1 MSPGSLPTRHGIF
14 ILFRHLRVPLV
25 VLILVYAVVVLGFTL
40 VPGVDPQGQPWHM
53 SFLHAF
59 YFVSFLGTTI
69 GLGEI
74 PHPFSDMQR
83 LWATGS
89 IYATVTAWLYAV
101 GAMFG
106 VLRDPTFRRVVREE
120 RFERAVRGLRKPFYL
135 LCGYGDS
142 GQRVAHELAEDGV
155 GLVVIDIEPERV
167 DEVDLHNLQVTAPA
181 LVADACDPM
190 SLQRAGLSHPL
201 CAGVLALTGS
211 DATNTAISLSARMLS
226 PALPVLC
233 AARNH
238 AWHARM
244 AASGADHIINPYD
257 TFAVRVAL
265 SIRVPSLHVIYEAL
279 TAQVRT
285 PMDEPLKI
293 PAGLWILCGSDL
305 FVHALRR
312 ELRSLD
318 IQSIV
323 IDGSAEARSDSAD
336 HVAGDPTNPAVLR
349 AAGIDKAAVLVAGT
363 AVETD
368 NLTITLAARAG
379 NKRLFI
385 VARQMQ
391 RRSSMVFRASPA
403 DLVTVSSYVLSA
415 EVLRHI
421 RAPSLSLFLSR
432 SLEQGEA
439 WASDV
444 LQRLRDLV
452 GDEILESW
460 SIRIAAGAAP
470 MVCRALQRGEA
481 VTLERLMT
489 RTDGT
494 GARVRAQ
501 PLLLQRG
508 RELTLLPPVDMA
520 VAVDDEVLFCGSDRA
535 RSIMRHTV
543 VAGSLAKKARVGPAA
558 APAAP

>member
-1 MSPGSLPTRHGIF
+1 MSTGSPHARHGIF

-40 VPGVDPQGQPWHM
+40 VPGVDPAGQPWRM

-74 PHPFSDMQR
+74 PYPFSDMQR

-89 IYATVTAWLYAV
+89 IYATVMAWLYAV

-106 VLRDPTFRRVVREE
+106 VLRDASFRRVVREE
-120 RFERAVRGLRKPFYL
+120 RFERAVRRLRRPFYL
-135 LCGYGDS
+135 LCGYGDC
-142 GQRVAHELAEDGV
+142 GLRVAHELAEDDV
-155 GLVVIDIEPERV
+155 GLVVIDMEPDRV
-167 DEVDLHNLQVTAPA
+167 DEVDLNNLQVPAPA
-181 LVADACDPM
+181 LAADACDPM

-211 DATNTAISLSARMLS
+211 DATNTAIALSARMLS

-233 AARNH
+233 AARDH

-244 AASGADHIINPYD
+244 AASGADQIINPHD
-257 TFAVRVAL
+257 TFAVRVGLA
-265 SIRVPSLHVIYEAL
+265 IRIPSLHVIYEAL

-285 PMDEPLKI
+285 AMDEPLQF
-293 PAGLWILCGSDL
+293 PPGRWILCGSDL
-305 FVHALRR
+305 FVRALRR
-312 ELRSLD
+312 ELASLE
-318 IQSIV
+318 IPSTV
-323 IDGSAEARSDSAD
+323 IDGSPGAGAD
-336 HVAGDPTNPAVLR
+336 DADYVAADPTDPAVLR
-349 AAGIDKAAVLVAGT
+349 RAGIAEAAVLVAGT
-363 AVETD
+363 DVETD
-368 NLTITLAARAG
+368 NLTISLAARAG
-379 NKRLFI
+379 NKQLFI
-385 VARQMQ
+385 VARQLQ
-391 RRSSMVFRASPA
+391 RRSTMVFRASPA

-421 RAPSLSLFLSR
+421 RAPLLSRFLNR
-432 SLEQGEA
+432 SLEHGEA
-439 WASDV
+439 WASDL

-460 SIRIAAGAAP
+460 SIRIAAASAP
-470 MVCRALQRGEA
+470 AVCRALRGGET

-494 GARVRAQ
+494 GVRVRAL

-508 RELTLLPPVDMA
+508 REVTLLPPVDTPVTA
-520 VAVDDEVLFCGSDRA
+520 DDEVLFCGSDRA

-543 VAGSLAKKARVGPAA
+543 VAGSLAKAARMGQTAA
-558 APAAP
+558 ASAP

>member
-1 MSPGSLPTRHGIF
+1 MSPGSPHTRHGIF
-14 ILFRHLRVPLV
+14 ILFRHLRLPLV

-40 VPGVDPQGQPWHM
+40 VPGVDPAGQPWRM

-74 PHPFSDMQR
+74 PHPFSDAQR
-83 LWATGS
+83 LWATGA

-101 GAMFG
+101 GATFG
-106 VLRDPTFRRVVREE
+106 VLRDATFRRVVREE
-120 RFERAVRGLRKPFYL
+120 RFERAVRRLRKPFYL

-155 GLVVIDIEPERV
+155 GLVVIDIEEDRV
-167 DEVDLHNLQVTAPA
+167 DEVDLNNLQVTAPA

-201 CAGVLALTGS
+201 CTGVLALTGS

-257 TFAVRVAL
+257 TFAQRVAL

-285 PMDEPLKI
+285 PMDEPQHI
-293 PAGLWILCGSDL
+293 PRGHWILCGSDL
-305 FVHALRR
+305 FVHALQR
-312 ELRSLD
+312 ELGMMR
-318 IQSIV
+318 IECTV
-323 IDGSAEARSDSAD
+323 IDGSAGAVAD
-336 HVAGDPTNPAVLR
+336 KAGYIAGDPTDPAVLR
-349 AAGIDKAAVLVAGT
+349 GAGAEKAAVLVAGT
-363 AVETD
+363 AIETD
-368 NLTITLAARAG
+368 NLTITLAARAI
-379 NKRLFI
+379 NKHLFI
-385 VARQMQ
+385 VARQVQ
-391 RRSSMVFRASPA
+391 RRNSMVFRASPA

-421 RAPSLSLFLSR
+421 RTPLLSRFLSR

-439 WASDV
+439 WAGDV
-444 LQRLRDLV
+444 LQRLRILI

-460 SIRIAAGAAP
+460 SIRIAPAVAP
-470 MVCRALQRGEA
+470 TVCRVLQGGET

-494 GARVRAQ
+494 GKKVRAL

-508 RELTLLPPVDMA
+508 REPTLLPPLDMPLT
-520 VAVDDEVLFCGSDRA
+520 VDDEVLFCGSDRA
-535 RSIMRHTV
+535 RSTMRHTIMARSLAV
-543 VAGSLAKKARVGPAA
+543 VAGDA
-558 APAAP
+558 AP